1 MRTYIDNVPVQ
12 NLLTTGQ
19 LAQLLGVHQGTL
31 RSARSRKTLKLPY
44 VRVGRAIRY
53 RPEDVAAFIE
63 ANRNGGAA

>member
-1 MRTYIDNVPVQ
+1 MRTFIDNVIAQ

-31 RSARSRKTLKLPY
+31 RSARCRKTFDLPF
-44 VRVGRAIRY
+44 VRIGRAVRY

-63 ANRNGGAA
+63 ANRKGVL